1 MSLARKHFQ
10 RVRAQREAADTPATQ
25 TAPAAATSEM
35 PMADRMLALLRGH
48 KAALKNIQ
56 SRQRKAEAK
65 REYLPDY
72 DAYIDGVLAADNGG
86 QDTVLVTVMLWRID
100 AGQYEAATEIAAYAI
115 RHGLAMPEGFRR
127 NLPSTVVEDLADAA
141 GTDPEN
147 AELCGALDS
156 ILDLVTDIDMPDE
169 VRAKGCKGLGA
180 MIRETDPERTIDLWD
195 AALEL
200 DPKCGIKTERDR
212 LRKKIATDA
221 PGNAGT

>member
-1 MSLARKHFQ
+1 
-10 RVRAQREAADTPATQ
+10 
-25 TAPAAATSEM
+25 
-35 PMADRMLALLRGH
+35 MADRMLALLRGH
-48 KAALKNIQ
+48 KAALKGIQ
-56 SRQRKAEAK
+56 SRKLKAAAK
-65 REYLPDY
+65 RQYLPEY

-115 RHGLAMPEGFRR
+115 RHGLAMPDGFRR
-127 NLPSTVVEDLADAA
+127 NLPSTVVEELADAA

-147 AELCGALDS
+147 AELSGALDS
-156 ILDLVTDIDMPDE
+156 VLDLASDLDMPDE
-169 VRAKGCKGLGA
+169 VRAKGCKALGT
-180 MIRETDPERTIDLWD
+180 MIRETDPERTLDLWD

-212 LRKKIATDA
+212 LRKKLTADT